1 MLMNAESVAASFTLV
16 ETDEQR
22 GKPKTLVDFSLLFFG
37 GSGQRSDELDDL
49 KVGL

>member
-22 GKPKTLVDFSLLFFG
+22 GKPKTLVDFSLLFLVAVAN
-37 GSGQRSDELDDL
+37 DWMN
-49 KVGL
+49 